1 MKKTCAVLQDI
12 YKEQDPDVLVDN
24 YCRALKEMAGDR
36 WLRFPSD
43 WLHQQVLM
51 KSAQQNGKAI
61 EGPGESNLLSCIAL
75 ALHLHL
81 HCTCNS
87 EFFGR
92 MCSVVCF
99 WQHLSGT
106 HCCFRCSLCFLFP
119 VIDDR
124 HQAKDLAQV
133 YKDVVRDTIVIDGKD
148 HVCQTGDV
156 VIQSLFGQIYEAF
169 QKRHCLGKCV

>member
-75 ALHLHL
+75 ALHLH
-81 HCTCNS
+81 CTCNALAIQNFLEECVVLCVFGNIYRVLIVVFAVLS
-87 EFFGR
+87 VSFF
-92 MCSVVCF
+92 
-99 WQHLSGT
+99 Q
-106 HCCFRCSLCFLFP
+106 
-119 VIDDR
+119 
-124 HQAKDLAQV
+124 
-133 YKDVVRDTIVIDGKD
+133 
-148 HVCQTGDV
+148 
-156 VIQSLFGQIYEAF
+156 
-169 QKRHCLGKCV
+169 